1 MKKHKFPII
10 VTIAV
15 LFFIWIPIIVLV
27 VNSFNASRVGSVWG
41 GFSFKWYEKLFHER
55 NVWRSFENTVIVAV
69 VSTTISL
76 ILGTLA
82 GFTLYKYKSK
92 LQKVHMGLISLPLV
106 IPDILMGMSLL
117 LFFISIK
124 VKLSLFTVILGHIT
138 FCVSYVAVTI
148 LARFQDFDYSIV
160 EAARDL
166 GAKGWTLLKRIY
178 IPMLSPALLSG
189 AMLSI
194 TLSLDDFII
203 TFFTAGPGAST
214 LPLQIYS
221 MIKFGTP
228 PVINAL
234 STLLLMFTFL
244 IAFVYQKI
252 SKRSFYF

>member
-10 VTIAV
+10 ITIVV
-15 LFFIWIPIIVLV
+15 LFFIWVPIIVLV
-27 VNSFNASRVGSVWG
+27 VNSFNASRLGSVWG
-41 GFSFKWYEKLFHER
+41 GFSFKWYEKLFQER
-55 NVWRSFENTVIVAV
+55 SVWRSFENTVIVAV

-92 LQKVHMGLISLPLV
+92 LQKAHMGLISLPLV

-124 VKLSLFTVILGHIT
+124 VKLSLFTVILGHTT

-148 LARFQDFDYSIV
+148 LARFQDFDYHIV

-178 IPMLSPALLSG
+178 IPMLFPALLSG

-252 SKRSFYF
+252 SKRSFYS